1 MSVKRF
7 STGSI
12 TNSPYKNSKFWD
24 QTTTLGTFE
33 SISTATVDSSGAANI
48 TFSNIP
54 QNYAHLQVRIW
65 GYNGSGSDRT
75 LWMQFN
81 SDSGSNYRN
90 HWLSGNGSSVSS
102 GADAAATVGILP
114 FNASS
119 SQTGFNGD
127 INKASVV
134 IMDILDYT
142 NTSKNTT
149 VRTIGGWDGNG
160 TGYVYLSS
168 GLWMNTAAVTSLYF
182 QLPYS
187 TSFGSKTM
195 FSLYGIR
202 GA

>member
-1 MSVKRF
+1 VALRRL
-7 STGSI
+7 STSSI
-12 TNSPYKNSKFWD
+12 QTNGKSSKLWD
-24 QTTTLGTFE
+24 QETTLGTFE
-33 SISTATVDSSGAANI
+33 SIASATCTTTEASV

-54 QNYAHLQVRIW
+54 QNYAHLQIRIW
-65 GYNGSGSDRT
+65 GYNSSGSDRT

-90 HWLSGNGSSVSS
+90 HYSTGNGSAASS
-102 GADAAATVGILP
+102 GADSAATVGILP

-127 INKASVV
+127 STKASIV

-142 NTSKNTT
+142 NTNKYTT
-149 VRTIGGWDGNG
+149 VRTLGGWDGNG
-160 TGYVYLSS
+160 TGYVYIAS

-187 TSFGSKTM
+187 TSFGSGTR

>member
-1 MSVKRF
+1 VAIRKF
-7 STGSI
+7 SASSL
-12 TNSPYKNSKFWD
+12 TNPNSKSSKLWD
-24 QTTTLGTFE
+24 QETTLGTFE
-33 SISTATVDSSGAANI
+33 SIATATCTTAEANV

-54 QNYAHLQVRIW
+54 QNYAHLQIRIW
-65 GYNGSGSDRT
+65 GYNSSGSDRT

-90 HWLSGNGSSVSS
+90 HYLSGNGSAASG

-127 INKASVV
+127 VNKPSTV

-142 NTSKNTT
+142 NINKNTT
-149 VRTIGGWDGNG
+149 VRTLGGWDGNG

-187 TSFGSKTM
+187 TNFGSGTR